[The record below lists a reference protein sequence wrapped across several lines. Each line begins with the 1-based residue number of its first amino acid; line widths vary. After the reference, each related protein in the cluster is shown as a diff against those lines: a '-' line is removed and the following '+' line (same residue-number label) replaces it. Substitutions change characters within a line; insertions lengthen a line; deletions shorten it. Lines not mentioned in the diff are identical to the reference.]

1 MRYDAKGGQRVKIY
15 EDDNEMS
22 LMLLEREII
31 NPFDKREK
39 RPVGLKGET
48 TKKMIKNEA
57 SLFRK
62 ESFVC
67 PQRKQ
72 NKRYYTWIKKKNRE
86 ATDD

>member
-1 MRYDAKGGQRVKIY
+1 
-15 EDDNEMS
+15 
-22 LMLLEREII
+22 MLLEREII

-72 NKRYYTWIKKKNRE
+72 NKRYYT
-86 ATDD
+86 